1 MRFRFLI
8 TVFSVYFV
16 YKIIYLL
23 NLLFVKQEID
33 FQVNV

>member
-16 YKIIYLL
+16 YKIIYLR

-33 FQVNV
+33 LQVNV

>member
-1 MRFRFLI
+1 MGFRFLI

-33 FQVNV
+33 LQVNV

>member
-1 MRFRFLI
+1 MRFRFPI
-8 TVFSVYFV
+8 TVFSVYFI

-33 FQVNV
+33 LQVNV

>member
-33 FQVNV
+33 LQVNV